1 MTVHTICDRCG
12 LEYLGPGVSTAAH
25 VFCCAGCAAGTGC
38 ICGGTGEAPAA
49 VTGTTVV
56 AGGGAVIA
64 PPGTVVTAPGGA
76 VVSGTG
82 PWRDDVVIVE

>member
-49 VTGTTVV
+49 TTVI
-56 AGGGAVIA
+56 AGTSAA
-64 PPGTVVTAPGGA
+64 TLPGTVVVAPGTR
-76 VVSGTG
+76 VVTGTG
-82 PWRDDVVIVE
+82 MLADDVVIVE

>member
-38 ICGGTGEAPAA
+38 ICGGTGTAPATVVTTAPA
-49 VTGTTVV
+49 VT
-56 AGGGAVIA
+56 A
-64 PPGTVVTAPGGA
+64 PGTVVVAPGTR
-76 VVSGTG
+76 VVTG
-82 PWRDDVVIVE
+82 PGVVTDDVVIIE

>member
-25 VFCCAGCAAGTGC
+25 VFCCTGCAAGTGC

-49 VTGTTVV
+49 TTGTTVV
-56 AGGGAVIA
+56 AGA
-64 PPGTVVTAPGGA
+64 PVVAAPGA
-76 VVSGTG
+76 VVVTPGTKVVTG
-82 PWRDDVVIVE
+82 ASALNDDVVIVE

>member
-25 VFCCAGCAAGTGC
+25 VFCCSGCAAGTGC

-49 VTGTTVV
+49 TTVVASGAPGTVVVAPGTTVV
-56 AGGGAVIA
+56 T
-64 PPGTVVTAPGGA
+64 GTDPLD
-76 VVSGTG
+76 
-82 PWRDDVVIVE
+82 DDVVIVR